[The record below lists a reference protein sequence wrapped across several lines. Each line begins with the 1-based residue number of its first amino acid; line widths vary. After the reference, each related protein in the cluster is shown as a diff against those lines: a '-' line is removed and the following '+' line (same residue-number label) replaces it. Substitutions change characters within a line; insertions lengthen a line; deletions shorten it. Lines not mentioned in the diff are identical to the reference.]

1 MQLALK
7 MLKLEQDKSF
17 QLEVQKYRTEMMM
30 SKPQPINAVPSHAA
44 LAAAPASKVIQNR
57 EDEIPSAFSSSAID

>member
-17 QLEVQKYRTEMMM
+17 LLEVQKYRTEMMM
-30 SKPQPINAVPSHAA
+30 SKP
-44 LAAAPASKVIQNR
+44 
-57 EDEIPSAFSSSAID
+57 